1 MRRTH
6 ALAVLTATMLL
17 ATPQLSFADHRGGG
31 GHYGGG
37 APWWWIIPPLVYLA
51 TLPAYYPDPQPVIIQ
66 QPQPQ
71 VIMQPPMP
79 AAYPQAAMPPALQ
92 SWYFCAS
99 ANGYYP
105 YVANCPEGWRQ
116 VPAIPPGMLR

>member
-1 MRRTH
+1 MKRNH
-6 ALAVLTATMLL
+6 ALAVLTAAMLL
-17 ATPQLSFADHRGGG
+17 ATPQLSFADHRGGE

-51 TLPAYYPDPQPVIIQ
+51 TLPVYRPEPPPVIIQ
-66 QPQPQ
+66 APEPQ
-71 VIMQPPMP
+71 VIVQPMP
-79 AAYPQAAMPPALQ
+79 AYPQAAMPPAPQ

-105 YVANCPEGWRQ
+105 YVANCPEGWRL